1 MRKDSPLLSVL
12 IMTLREIEGC
22 HPRYLQD
29 TSPLAA
35 GMVVQEVLR
44 EPQHLRQPVHDIHLQ
59 LSASWARSL
68 QEGKDFHLH

>member
-1 MRKDSPLLSVL
+1 MGKDSPLLSML
-12 IMTLREIEGC
+12 IMTLREMEGC
-22 HPRYLQD
+22 HHRYLQD